1 MNVLE
6 VNFEKKLKNFP
17 LHIQFQAEGGCIGIL
32 GASGCGKSMTFKA
45 IAGIETPDSGKI
57 CLGKR
62 ELFHRGH
69 KVNLPPR
76 KRSVGYLFQSY
87 ALFPNMTVFQNIE
100 AGIQGKKAA
109 KRERAMEMMEKFH
122 LSELASGYPAR
133 LSGGQQ
139 QRVALA
145 RILAFRN
152 RTAPFGGPILSA
164 DLPVEPELLLLDEPF
179 SALDSYLKEELQFEL
194 KQHLREFG
202 KTTIIVSH
210 DRDEIYKL
218 CDRTMVM
225 GQGEILVS
233 KDTKELFE
241 QPERVIAA
249 RLTGCKN
256 ISRAKKCGMHKVYAM
271 DWGVELTVDRKVS
284 EKITHVGIRAHDFHP
299 ADASSHDSENKIP
312 VAVDREVRA
321 PFEWTILFRNR
332 ENPKENMWMKM
343 EREQTQIPQWVQVD
357 PKRILLLEE

>member
-145 RILAFRN
+145 RILAY
-152 RTAPFGGPILSA
+152 
-164 DLPVEPELLLLDEPF
+164 EPEALLLDEPF
-179 SALDSYLKEELQFEL
+179 SAMDT
-194 KQHLREFG
+194 HLRERLRLELASVLSEYQG
-202 KTTIIVSH
+202 ASVMVTH
-210 DRDEIYKL
+210 DRDEAYQL
-218 CDRTMVM
+218 CDTLLLLSR
-225 GQGEILVS
+225 GQVIAAG
-233 KDTKELFE
+233 KTKELFQDPGSVE
-241 QPERVIAA
+241 AA

-256 ISRAKKCGMHKVYAM
+256 ISRI
-271 DWGVELTVDRKVS
+271 
-284 EKITHVGIRAHDFHP
+284 EKIDDHRVCALDWDNLELSTEKTVTEDVTSIGIRAHDFEPVKDPEGINH
-299 ADASSHDSENKIP
+299 IP
-312 VAVDREVRA
+312 VGHAKISEM
-321 PFEWTILFRNR
+321 PFEWYVTLQNGLWWKIGKTIHTHSADGL
-332 ENPKENMWMKM
+332 
-343 EREQTQIPQWVQVD
+343 IPEYVRVA
-357 PKRILLLEE
+357 PEAILLLKG

>member
-1 MNVLE
+1 
-6 VNFEKKLKNFP
+6 
-17 LHIQFQAEGGCIGIL
+17 
-32 GASGCGKSMTFKA
+32 
-45 IAGIETPDSGKI
+45 
-57 CLGKR
+57 
-62 ELFHRGH
+62 
-69 KVNLPPR
+69 
-76 KRSVGYLFQSY
+76 
-87 ALFPNMTVFQNIE
+87 
-100 AGIQGKKAA
+100 
-109 KRERAMEMMEKFH
+109 MEKFH

-145 RILAFRN
+145 RILAC
-152 RTAPFGGPILSA
+152 
-164 DLPVEPELLLLDEPF
+164 EPELLLLDEPF

-256 ISRAKKCGMHKVYAM
+256 ISRAKKRGMHKVYAM

>member
-145 RILAFRN
+145 RILAC
-152 RTAPFGGPILSA
+152 
-164 DLPVEPELLLLDEPF
+164 EPELLLLDEPF
-179 SALDSYLKEELQFEL
+179 SALDTLTKIAMHKWYLNVMEQI
-194 KQHLREFG
+194 HLS
-202 KTTIIVSH
+202 TIFITH
-210 DRDEIYKL
+210 DIDEAILLADRIYL
-218 CDRTMVM
+218 
-225 GQGEILVS
+225 
-233 KDTKELFE
+233 
-241 QPERVIAA
+241 
-249 RLTGCKN
+249 LTGSPGTITEEIVIKEKKP
-256 ISRAKKCGMHKVYAM
+256 RAA
-271 DWGVELTVDRKVS
+271 DFNLTPEFLEYKRYIL
-284 EKITHVGIRAHDFHP
+284 EKIG
-299 ADASSHDSENKIP
+299 EN
-312 VAVDREVRA
+312 
-321 PFEWTILFRNR
+321 
-332 ENPKENMWMKM
+332 
-343 EREQTQIPQWVQVD
+343 
-357 PKRILLLEE
+357 

>member
-6 VNFEKKLKNFP
+6 VDFEKKLKNFP

-139 QRVALA
+139 QRVAIARALMTKPAVVLA
-145 RILAFRN
+145 
-152 RTAPFGGPILSA
+152 
-164 DLPVEPELLLLDEPF
+164 DEPTGN
-179 SALDSYLKEELQFEL
+179 LDSANSSEVIGLLKSCAERFHQTVLVVTHQEEVAQMADRIIRIED
-194 KQHLREFG
+194 G
-202 KTTIIVSH
+202 K
-210 DRDEIYKL
+210 Y
-218 CDRTMVM
+218 
-225 GQGEILVS
+225 Q
-233 KDTKELFE
+233 
-241 QPERVIAA
+241 
-249 RLTGCKN
+249 
-256 ISRAKKCGMHKVYAM
+256 
-271 DWGVELTVDRKVS
+271 
-284 EKITHVGIRAHDFHP
+284 
-299 ADASSHDSENKIP
+299 
-312 VAVDREVRA
+312 
-321 PFEWTILFRNR
+321 
-332 ENPKENMWMKM
+332 M
-343 EREQTQIPQWVQVD
+343 EG
-357 PKRILLLEE
+357 

>member
-139 QRVALA
+139 QRVAIARALVAKPAIVLA
-145 RILAFRN
+145 DEPTGNLDSK
-152 RTAPFGGPILSA
+152 TSA
-164 DLPVEPELLLLDEPF
+164 D
-179 SALDSYLKEELQFEL
+179 
-194 KQHLREFG
+194 
-202 KTTIIVSH
+202 
-210 DRDEIYKL
+210 
-218 CDRTMVM
+218 VM
-225 GQGEILVS
+225 GLIKRTSYEFHQTVVMITHNNEI
-233 KDTKELFE
+233 
-241 QPERVIAA
+241 A
-249 RLTGCKN
+249 RLADRIVRIEDGR
-256 ISRAKKCGMHKVYAM
+256 I
-271 DWGVELTVDRKVS
+271 VE
-284 EKITHVGIRAHDFHP
+284 
-299 ADASSHDSENKIP
+299 
-312 VAVDREVRA
+312 
-321 PFEWTILFRNR
+321 
-332 ENPKENMWMKM
+332 
-343 EREQTQIPQWVQVD
+343 
-357 PKRILLLEE
+357 

>member
-1 MNVLE
+1 
-6 VNFEKKLKNFP
+6 
-17 LHIQFQAEGGCIGIL
+17 
-32 GASGCGKSMTFKA
+32 
-45 IAGIETPDSGKI
+45 
-57 CLGKR
+57 
-62 ELFHRGH
+62 
-69 KVNLPPR
+69 
-76 KRSVGYLFQSY
+76 
-87 ALFPNMTVFQNIE
+87 
-100 AGIQGKKAA
+100 
-109 KRERAMEMMEKFH
+109 
-122 LSELASGYPAR
+122 
-133 LSGGQQ
+133 
-139 QRVALA
+139 
-145 RILAFRN
+145 
-152 RTAPFGGPILSA
+152 
-164 DLPVEPELLLLDEPF
+164 
-179 SALDSYLKEELQFEL
+179 L

>member
-17 LHIQFQAEGGCIGIL
+17 PAYTIFRQKADVSGFWELQAAE
-32 GASGCGKSMTFKA
+32 KSMTFKA

-145 RILAFRN
+145 RILAC
-152 RTAPFGGPILSA
+152 
-164 DLPVEPELLLLDEPF
+164 EPELLLLDEPF

-194 KQHLREFG
+194 K
-202 KTTIIVSH
+202 TTSPGVWKNDNH
-210 DRDEIYKL
+210 
-218 CDRTMVM
+218 
-225 GQGEILVS
+225 
-233 KDTKELFE
+233 
-241 QPERVIAA
+241 
-249 RLTGCKN
+249 CK
-256 ISRAKKCGMHKVYAM
+256 S
-271 DWGVELTVDRKVS
+271 
-284 EKITHVGIRAHDFHP
+284 
-299 ADASSHDSENKIP
+299 
-312 VAVDREVRA
+312 
-321 PFEWTILFRNR
+321 
-332 ENPKENMWMKM
+332 
-343 EREQTQIPQWVQVD
+343 
-357 PKRILLLEE
+357 

>member
-6 VNFEKKLKNFP
+6 VDFEKKLKNFF

-122 LSELASGYPAR
+122 LSELAS
-133 LSGGQQ
+133 
-139 QRVALA
+139 
-145 RILAFRN
+145 
-152 RTAPFGGPILSA
+152 
-164 DLPVEPELLLLDEPF
+164 
-179 SALDSYLKEELQFEL
+179 DSYLKEELQFEL

-256 ISRAKKCGMHKVYAM
+256 ISRVKKRGMHKVYAM
-271 DWGVELTVDRKVS
+271 DWGVELTVDRKLS

>member
-17 LHIQFQAEGGCIGIL
+17 LHIQFQAEGGGIGIL

-87 ALFPNMTVFQNIE
+87 ALLPNMTVFQNIE
-100 AGIQGKKAA
+100 AGID
-109 KRERAMEMMEKFH
+109 KFH
-122 LSELASGYPAR
+122 LSELAPGYPAR

-145 RILAFRN
+145 RILAC
-152 RTAPFGGPILSA
+152 
-164 DLPVEPELLLLDEPF
+164 EPELLLLDEPF

-210 DRDEIYKL
+210 DRRRPYEHPYGSE
-218 CDRTMVM
+218 V
-225 GQGEILVS
+225 
-233 KDTKELFE
+233 
-241 QPERVIAA
+241 PAA
-249 RLTGCKN
+249 G
-256 ISRAKKCGMHKVYAM
+256 AG
-271 DWGVELTVDRKVS
+271 
-284 EKITHVGIRAHDFHP
+284 
-299 ADASSHDSENKIP
+299 
-312 VAVDREVRA
+312 
-321 PFEWTILFRNR
+321 
-332 ENPKENMWMKM
+332 
-343 EREQTQIPQWVQVD
+343 
-357 PKRILLLEE
+357 

>member
-6 VNFEKKLKNFP
+6 VDFEKKLKNFS

-45 IAGIETPDSGKI
+45 IAGIATPDSGKI

-100 AGIQGKKAA
+100 AGIQRKKAA

-122 LSELASGYPAR
+122 LSELASGYPAS

-145 RILAFRN
+145 RILAC
-152 RTAPFGGPILSA
+152 
-164 DLPVEPELLLLDEPF
+164 EPELLLLDEPF

-210 DRDEIYKL
+210 DRDEVYKL

-256 ISRAKKCGMHKVYAM
+256 ISRVKKRGMHKVYAM

-343 EREQTQIPQWVQVD
+343 EREQAQIPQWVQVD

>member
-1 MNVLE
+1 MGKISVKNLDLYYGD
-6 VNFEKKLKNFP
+6 FKALKNINLEIEANKITAF
-17 LHIQFQAEGGCIGIL
+17 IGP
-32 GASGCGKSMTFKA
+32 SGCGKSTLLKSINRMNDLVEECCIDGDILLDGQNIFK
-45 IAGIETPDSGKI
+45 GMD
-57 CLGKR
+57 
-62 ELFHRGH
+62 
-69 KVNLPPR
+69 VNLLR
-76 KRSVGYLFQSY
+76 KRVG
-87 ALFPNMTVFQNIE
+87 MVFQKPNPFPMSIYDNI
-100 AGIQGKKAA
+100 AYGPRTHGIRSKAKLDDIVEKSLRNAAIWDECKDRLKKSALG
-109 KRERAMEMMEKFH
+109 M
-122 LSELASGYPAR
+122 
-133 LSGGQQ
+133 SGGQQ

-145 RILAFRN
+145 RILAC
-152 RTAPFGGPILSA
+152 
-164 DLPVEPELLLLDEPF
+164 EPELLLLDEPF

-210 DRDEIYKL
+210 DRDGIYKL

-321 PFEWTILFRNR
+321 PFEWTILFETEKIR
-332 ENPKENMWMKM
+332 KKICGWKM

>member
-1 MNVLE
+1 M
-6 VNFEKKLKNFP
+6 
-17 LHIQFQAEGGCIGIL
+17 
-32 GASGCGKSMTFKA
+32 
-45 IAGIETPDSGKI
+45 
-57 CLGKR
+57 
-62 ELFHRGH
+62 FHRGH

-145 RILAFRN
+145 RILAC
-152 RTAPFGGPILSA
+152 
-164 DLPVEPELLLLDEPF
+164 EPELLLLDEPF

-271 DWGVELTVDRKVS
+271 DWGV
-284 EKITHVGIRAHDFHP
+284 
-299 ADASSHDSENKIP
+299 
-312 VAVDREVRA
+312 
-321 PFEWTILFRNR
+321 
-332 ENPKENMWMKM
+332 
-343 EREQTQIPQWVQVD
+343 
-357 PKRILLLEE
+357 